1 MTLQFKV
8 ITSSNAADFEHEIN
22 NFMEKNYIMDIK
34 YSTSSSSFSAFI
46 MYCSKEE
53 SEKEAQ
59 EKIDSLQKD
68 LNRQINIIKQTTSVK
83 DEVLQ
88 RSFLA
93 ANDMLEKGKQLFS

>member
-1 MTLQFKV
+1 MTLHFKI
-8 ITSSNAADFEHEIN
+8 ITNSNAANFERDVN
-22 NFMEKNYIMDIK
+22 SFMEKNDIMDIK

-68 LNRQINIIKQTTSVK
+68 LNRQINIIKQTTSVQ
-83 DEVLQ
+83 DEVLR

-93 ANDMLEKGKQLFS
+93 ANDMLEKGKQLFN